1 MLGRVLQILLFVF
14 IVKPILLI
22 VLGLRIKGREHM
34 PKEGPAILVANH
46 NSHLDTLVLMHM
58 FPLKRLHRL
67 RPVAAADYFLKTKRR
82 EWLSR
87 TLLNIIPIRRE
98 GPRDGDPLE
107 PIYGA
112 LDQGDIV
119 IFYPEGSRGEP
130 EKLADFKR
138 GIAVLCEKYPDVPV
152 TPIFT
157 FGLGKAWPKDD
168 PIIVPFFCDI
178 IVDEPCRFKD
188 TVTDDFSEF
197 LEDKLRSLKK
207 GRYFAE
213 YIDEDELED
222 EF

>member
-82 EWLSR
+82 AWLSK
-87 TLLNIIPIRRE
+87 TLLNIIPIQRK

-138 GIAVLCEKYPDVPV
+138 GISILCEKYPDVPV

-178 IVDEPCRFKD
+178 IVDEPCCFKD
-188 TVTDDFSEF
+188 CETDDFSEF

-207 GRYFAE
+207 GQYFAE
-213 YIDEDELED
+213 YIDEDELD
-222 EF
+222 EVS